1 MKPVKCLFVVALFL
15 LESCNP
21 DNLKTAKVSVEGG
34 TVQGY
39 SEEGVHIF
47 RGVPFAAPPVGDLRW
62 KAPQPVV
69 PWEGVKQCIDNPPSA
84 MQAVPEPFFCW
95 SVEFMAPKE
104 PMSEDCLYL
113 NVWTAASRS
122 DEKRP
127 VIVWI
132 HGGAFTSG
140 SGTVP
145 LYDGTDM
152 AKKGVVFVTINYRL
166 GVFGLLAHPGL
177 SAESPDGVSGNYGIL
192 DQIEALKWIKK
203 NISAFGGDPGNV
215 TIAGQSAGSFSVNI
229 LMTSPLA
236 KGLFQRAIGE
246 SGAMFGIRSAM
257 SNRLD
262 AAEGLGVAFAE
273 RAGAGSI
280 AELRQKSAEELL
292 AIPAMTGITIDS
304 VVVLPPGAVFAAGDQ
319 SDVPL
324 ITGWNG
330 DDAVSFGPP
339 QKAADYISS
348 AEEQYGDMAD
358 EYLKLFPAGDDE
370 EAAGSQKLIAR
381 MFFEWQ
387 NYTWAKAQDENGTA
401 GAWLYYFTHVPPGE
415 PDYGAFHSSEFGYAL
430 HTLRLWD
437 RPFTEYDHQLSDM
450 MSSYWVNFATNG
462 DPNGE
467 GLPEWPAFI
476 SSDPEVLMLGDEVKA
491 IPLPDRAQ
499 LDFFDEI
506 NNR

>member
-1 MKPVKCLFVVALFL
+1 MKTVKSLFVIALFL
-15 LESCNP
+15 LASCNSGSLIS
-21 DNLKTAKVSVEGG
+21 DKINVEGG
-34 TVQGY
+34 VIQGY
-39 SEEGVHIF
+39 TGQEVHIF
-47 RGVPFAAPPVGDLRW
+47 KGVPFAAPPVGDLRW

-69 PWEGVKQCIDNPPSA
+69 AWEGVRQCTENPPSA
-84 MQAVPEPFFCW
+84 MQQTPEPFFCW
-95 SVEFMAPKE
+95 SVEFLAPKE

-132 HGGAFTSG
+132 HGGGFSSG

-166 GVFGLLAHPGL
+166 GVFGLLAHPEL

-192 DQIEALKWIKK
+192 DQIEALKWVKK
-203 NISAFGGDPGNV
+203 NISAFGGDPDNV

-229 LMTSPLA
+229 LMTAPLA

-246 SGAMFGIRSAM
+246 SGAMFGSRSMM
-257 SNRLD
+257 STRLKD
-262 AAEGLGVAFAE
+262 AEKMGLAFAE

-280 AELRQKSAEELL
+280 AELRQKSAGDIL
-292 AIPAMTGITIDS
+292 ATPGMSGITIDS
-304 VVVLPPGAVFAAGDQ
+304 LVVLPPGAVYASGDQ

-324 ITGWNG
+324 ITGWNN

-339 QKAADYISS
+339 QKAADYIS
-348 AEEQYGDMAD
+348 AAKRQYGEMAD

-370 EAAGSQKLIAR
+370 EAARSQKLISR

-387 NYTWAKAQDENGTA
+387 NYAWAKAQDENGTA
-401 GAWLYYFTHVPPGE
+401 SAWLYYFTHVPPGE

-437 RPFTEYDHQLSDM
+437 RPFTDYDHQLSDM
-450 MSSYWVNFATNG
+450 MSSYWVNFAANG

-467 GLPEWPAFI
+467 GLPEWPAFM
-476 SSDPEVLMLGDEVKA
+476 SSDPEVLLLGDEVKA
-491 IPLPDRAQ
+491 IPLPDKAQ
-499 LDFFDEI
+499 LDFLDVI